1 MFSPQIKLLFWN
13 LVVQKDKK
21 KNSDKAALNTN
32 ARLRNFCK
40 QKNIDYIDNTN
51 IKEDHLG
58 IKKLYL
64 IKEAIRCLHKTYS
77 GIYDQNIEKM
87 LTLTVS
93 RKVMMNINLKT

>member
-58 IKKLYL
+58 IKKFYL
-64 IKEAIRCLHKTYS
+64 NKRGNSVFA
-77 GIYDQNIEKM
+77 QNLLRYLRSKY
-87 LTLTVS
+87 
-93 RKVMMNINLKT
+93 